1 MLALISGAS
10 RGIGAACALALAKE
24 GCDIIINYK
33 SDRTAAERTES
44 RIGVLGRKT
53 WLCRFDVSD
62 PASVRAGCEK
72 SVPASEVTDETLSQ
86 MYKALRTIVD
96 QISEKSE
103 PVICLLEGV

>member
-24 GCDIIINYK
+24 GCDIIINFK

-72 SVPASEVTDETLSQ
+72 IINIRDSPIGFERRERRAEKAIVPRL
-86 MYKALRTIVD
+86 KC
-96 QISEKSE
+96 
-103 PVICLLEGV
+103 PVQRA